1 VEPERAG
8 IARMLAAA
16 ERNIADARL
25 AALSAENRFDAAY
38 KAILQCAMLALRAN
52 GFRTLTSQAGHH
64 QTALQTL
71 PLTIGLAKD
80 RMILLDLMRFIQA
93 RLEEQ
98 GARVADELPFNT
110 PSSVVEF
117 AQSVLPHDDS
127 SLQWS
132 PPGSGRSNDPS
143 KTLEQLFD
151 RMVMRFEERPAPSVR
166 SDEDVWRNFRRNLEE
181 RRLLQHFQPRK
192 IAVQDDEVEFQ
203 YAWKNGVWHCLEP
216 LSFDLALAESIRDK
230 AHRWLGQMA
239 SLKDAPEQSKVYLLL
254 GAPQQEEL
262 KPAFANA
269 ISILRKIPGN
279 KEIVLEQDAPQL
291 AAKIEKEVQVHQRP

>member
-1 VEPERAG
+1 MKTYAYTYCTLRYVHDVVGGEFVNVGVVLYAPEAKY
-8 IARMLAAA
+8 
-16 ERNIADARL
+16 
-25 AALSAENRFDAAY
+25 LSA
-38 KAILQCAMLALRAN
+38 IC
-52 GFRTLTSQAGHH
+52 RTTYGRLSKVFPGMQAEHF
-64 QTALQTL
+64 
-71 PLTIGLAKD
+71 KS
-80 RMILLDLMRFIQA
+80 LMRFIQA

-98 GARVADELPFNT
+98 GARVVDELPLNV

-117 AQSVLPHDDS
+117 AQSVLPRDDS

-132 PPGSGRSNDPS
+132 PPGSGRTSDPS
-143 KTLEQLFD
+143 KTLEQLFE

-166 SDEDVWRNFRRNLEE
+166 SDEEVWRNFRKNLEE
-181 RRLLQHFQPRK
+181 RRLLQHFQPKR

-203 YAWKNGVWHCLEP
+203 YAWKNGFWHCLEP
-216 LSFDLALAESIRDK
+216 LSFDLAGPDSIRDK

-239 SLKDAPEQSKVYLLL
+239 SLKDAPEQFKVYLLL

-269 ISILRKIPGN
+269 ISILKKIPGN

-291 AAKIEKEVQVHQRP
+291 AAKIEKEVEAHTGS

>member
-1 VEPERAG
+1 MKRLYAYTYCTLRYVHDVVSGEFVNVGVVLYAPEPRY
-8 IARMLAAA
+8 
-16 ERNIADARL
+16 
-25 AALSAENRFDAAY
+25 LSA
-38 KAILQCAMLALRAN
+38 LC
-52 GFRTLTSQAGHH
+52 RTTYGRLSKVFPGMQAEHF
-64 QTALQTL
+64 
-71 PLTIGLAKD
+71 KS
-80 RMILLDLMRFIQA
+80 LMRYIQA

-98 GARVADELPFNT
+98 GARVADELPFTT
-110 PSSVVEF
+110 PSSVIEF
-117 AQSVLPHDDS
+117 AQAVLPRDDS

-132 PPGSGRSNDPS
+132 SPGSGRTSDPS

-181 RRLLQHFQPRK
+181 RRLLQHFQPKK

-216 LSFDLALAESIRDK
+216 LSFDLAAPESIRDK

-239 SLKDAPEQSKVYLLL
+239 SLKDAPERFKVYLLV
-254 GAPQQEEL
+254 GGPQQDEL
-262 KPAFANA
+262 RPAFANA
-269 ISILRKIPGN
+269 MSILGKIPGD

-291 AAKIEKEVQVHQRP
+291 AARIQKEVETHSQQ